1 MRRDYSNSE
10 VADLADAIDKF
21 LSVSPDASIIIP
33 LFSLAFRG
41 LLTMHFNATGK
52 EPLCIF
58 YCESS
63 KVSVCLSNRVS
74 ADERAAMKYFL
85 SVSSSF
91 DKGLCIDICRQLN
104 SKSFWISP
112 EDEES
117 VWLLNEYYDVY
128 ENVRRRFIGSQKD
141 EFNDF
146 AFFMHDV
153 TCREEGEDI
162 YIPFASERMLS
173 VIYYDIYHYGRVSAD
188 CCYRRALAY
197 CWYQELNFPLYEEV
211 VDQFRPQM
219 LYRDQ
224 SQWFDKDR
232 YGVILCE
239 LPDNDYLAEYLVD
252 KLLSVKY
259 DRAYILVPASFLAGK
274 ENLALRKRLSESG
287 RLSEVLSLP
296 DLGIGDYALIM
307 LDDNEM
313 QVTSFV
319 DAHGMYWMNKDPGKS
334 QWENLDDLLEILNM
348 RFPELDDWEEQY
360 INFPSPEF
368 RNNGYILNPK
378 YYIKHK
384 LSYEGDGE
392 CEYVKLGDLLSLC
405 FSSKLSDGET
415 VYCNYNLAPANEFA
429 KASFR
434 RVTPSV
440 SMVIMDE
447 SELPVVDK
455 DCLVCYFDVSAG
467 INGNR
472 VLYWQVNNSRSLY
485 IDVFSATHCFTVDTK
500 RVDPDY
506 LIHQLYRPE
515 TYLQI
520 RQKSTL
526 SFFSLEGI
534 DNYPLKDILIPL
546 PKAKS
551 RKESLA
557 IQKQIYERKK
567 KIFACQDD
575 VVTDLPAKVEEKT
588 SLSPIAIDKNRNITF
603 VDYNWS
609 FRLPTKMFALYV
621 FLMRTSVDERGNR
634 IDITHKNIADYHY
647 EIGRIYYA
655 VKIKLNDY
663 RNSLPDTFSEEYE
676 SNVKNIQDN
685 AFSELI
691 NKTNKKIEEKLKGIV
706 SDEIIEKYLI
716 PSGANKS
723 RNVVFDAEITV
734 DSGFPKDFFSESNCC
749 YPDSHYPEEAV
760 LRHGVTA
767 GGLKYEYEPTA
778 QKENP
783 LREKDRKYYELIV
796 RNDVDLFEISQNLGE
811 SHRIIVDNE
820 DVRKL
825 FRCKIPHAYD
835 GTGTYTPIK
844 IGSGAFARNV
854 ECVKLYNPDK
864 EQYLIAGIRSLSYE
878 KRGWNE
884 FAVFEFS
891 QIYEKK
897 LNI

>member
-63 KVSVCLSNRVS
+63 KVSVCLSDRVS

-104 SKSFWISP
+104 SKSCWINP

-128 ENVRRRFIGSQKD
+128 ENVRRRFIGSQED

-173 VIYYDIYHYGRVSAD
+173 VIYYDFYHYGRVSAD
-188 CCYRRALAY
+188 CCYLRALAY
-197 CWYQELNFPLYEEV
+197 CWYQEPNFPLNEEV

-239 LPDNDYLAEYLVD
+239 LPDNGYLAEYLVD

-296 DLGIGDYALIM
+296 DLGIGDYALIS

-313 QVTSFV
+313 QVTTFI
-319 DAHGMYWMNKDPGKS
+319 DAHGMYLMNKDLGKS
-334 QWENLDDLLEILNM
+334 QWENLDDLLEILKEWL
-348 RFPELDDWEEQY
+348 PELDDWEEQY
-360 INFPSPEF
+360 IHFPSPEF

-392 CEYVKLGDLLSLC
+392 CEYVKLGDLI
-405 FSSKLSDGET
+405 SSYEGVTGCSGEM
-415 VYCNYNLAPANEFA
+415 VLRCNYNLAPDNEFV
-429 KASFR
+429 KPEFRKIASDDS
-434 RVTPSV
+434 TK
-440 SMVIMDE
+440 
-447 SELPVVDK
+447 VVDK
-455 DCLVCYFDVSAG
+455 DCLVCCYDESMGFNANRLFYWHVDNAYKLSADKYA
-467 INGNR
+467 NTAAF
-472 VLYWQVNNSRSLY
+472 V
-485 IDVFSATHCFTVDTK
+485 VDTD

-506 LIHQLYRPE
+506 LIHQLYRKE
-515 TYLQI
+515 IYLQI
-520 RQKSTL
+520 RQRET
-526 SFFSLEGI
+526 FSGIYLGWLNLCSPLE
-534 DNYPLKDILIPL
+534 DILIPL

-557 IQKQIYERKK
+557 MQKQIYERKK
-567 KIFACQDD
+567 KIFACLDD
-575 VVTDLPAKVEEKT
+575 AVTDLPAKVEEKT
-588 SLSPIAIDKNRNITF
+588 GLSPIVIGKDRNIMF
-603 VDYNWS
+603 VDYNKK
-609 FRLPTKMFALYV
+609 FRLETKMFALYV

-647 EIGRIYYA
+647 EIGRVYYA
-655 VKIKLNDY
+655 VKRKLNDY
-663 RNSLPDTFSEEYE
+663 RKSLPDTFSEEYE

-749 YPDSHYPEEAV
+749 YPNSHYPEV
-760 LRHGVTA
+760 
-767 GGLKYEYEPTA
+767 
-778 QKENP
+778 
-783 LREKDRKYYELIV
+783 ELI
-796 RNDVDLFEISQNLGE
+796 NLDVTEDSIRKMVGKVYTLMVQDDDDLLEIRQNPDE
-811 SHRIIVDNE
+811 SHKILVKNT
-820 DVRKL
+820 DVREL
-825 FRCKIPHAYD
+825 FCCRRKMDYD
-835 GTGTYTPIK
+835 GNAVYTPLD
-844 IGSGAFARNV
+844 GSGAFSQKKV
-854 ECVKLYNPDK
+854 KYVKLYNPDSK
-864 EQYLIAGIRSLSYE
+864 HYLCLEIKALSYE
-878 KRGWNE
+878 KRDWE
-884 FAVFEFS
+884 EYAVFRF
-891 QIYEKK
+891 EKVCDTN
-897 LNI
+897 LIGY

>member
-1 MRRDYSNSE
+1 M
-10 VADLADAIDKF
+10 
-21 LSVSPDASIIIP
+21 
-33 LFSLAFRG
+33 G
-41 LLTMHFNATGK
+41 L
-52 EPLCIF
+52 
-58 YCESS
+58 
-63 KVSVCLSNRVS
+63 
-74 ADERAAMKYFL
+74 
-85 SVSSSF
+85 
-91 DKGLCIDICRQLN
+91 
-104 SKSFWISP
+104 
-112 EDEES
+112 
-117 VWLLNEYYDVY
+117 
-128 ENVRRRFIGSQKD
+128 
-141 EFNDF
+141 
-146 AFFMHDV
+146 
-153 TCREEGEDI
+153 
-162 YIPFASERMLS
+162 
-173 VIYYDIYHYGRVSAD
+173 
-188 CCYRRALAY
+188 
-197 CWYQELNFPLYEEV
+197 
-211 VDQFRPQM
+211 
-219 LYRDQ
+219 
-224 SQWFDKDR
+224 
-232 YGVILCE
+232 
-239 LPDNDYLAEYLVD
+239 
-252 KLLSVKY
+252 
-259 DRAYILVPASFLAGK
+259 
-274 ENLALRKRLSESG
+274 
-287 RLSEVLSLP
+287 
-296 DLGIGDYALIM
+296 GDYALIT

-319 DAHGMYWMNKDPGKS
+319 DAHGMYSMNKDQGKC
-334 QWENLDDLLEILNM
+334 QWENLDDLLEILK
-348 RFPELDDWEEQY
+348 ECQLDDWEEKY

-405 FSSKLSDGET
+405 FSSKQSDGET
-415 VYCNYNLAPANEFA
+415 VYCNYNLAPANEFT

-440 SMVIMDE
+440 FMLIVDE

-485 IDVFSATHCFTVDTK
+485 IDVLSTTCATHCFTVDTK

-534 DNYPLKDILIPL
+534 DNYPLEDILIPL

-557 IQKQIYERKK
+557 IQKQIYVRKK

-634 IDITHKNIADYHY
+634 IDITHKNIVDYHY

-691 NKTNKKIEEKLKGIV
+691 NKTNKEFEKNLKGIV
-706 SDEIIEKYLI
+706 SKEIIERYQI

-749 YPDSHYPEEAV
+749 YPNSHYSEE
-760 LRHGVTA
+760 
-767 GGLKYEYEPTA
+767 
-778 QKENP
+778 
-783 LREKDRKYYELIV
+783 ELI
-796 RNDVDLFEISQNLGE
+796 NLDVTEDSI
-811 SHRIIVDNE
+811 RKIVGKDY
-820 DVRKL
+820 KL
-825 FRCKIPHAYD
+825 IVQD
-835 GTGTYTPIK
+835 D
-844 IGSGAFARNV
+844 
-854 ECVKLYNPDK
+854 E
-864 EQYLIAGIRSLSYE
+864 
-878 KRGWNE
+878 
-884 FAVFEFS
+884 
-891 QIYEKK
+891 
-897 LNI
+897 